1 MRLLR
6 PAAPALFALS
16 IAASAACS
24 IELDAAQYIGKEDK
38 SFAVSGA
45 ADVTIKTFDG
55 SIQVTAWDKP
65 EVAVTIERRADNQAD
80 ADALKVK
87 AEQTGGK
94 VVIEALKPESEIHV
108 GWTHGRSV
116 SFVVHVP
123 KQTNLS
129 AKSGDGSIQA
139 SGVSGTVDLASGD
152 GSIKASDLTGQ
163 VGLHTGDGSISAQNV
178 TGTLSIA
185 TGDGSITV
193 QGAPRALKAHTGD
206 GSVHV
211 AVASTTSP
219 EEDWEITTGDG
230 SVAVELPQGFNAM
243 VDAHT
248 GDGTVNADD
257 FGLKAHGDDKNDLQ
271 GTLGSGGRTLRIRS
285 GDGSISIAR
294 H

>member
-16 IAASAACS
+16 IATSAACS
-24 IELDAAQYIGKEDK
+24 IELDAAQYVGKEDK

-87 AEQTGGK
+87 AEQTGGR

-123 KQTNLS
+123 KQSNLS

-139 SGVSGTVDLASGD
+139 SGVSGTVDLSSGD
-152 GSIKASDLTGQ
+152 GSIKAADLTGQ
-163 VGLHTGDGSISAQNV
+163 VALHTGDGSVSAQNV
-178 TGTLSIA
+178 TGTLTIA

-193 QGAPRALKAHTGD
+193 EGAPRALKAHTGD
-206 GSVHV
+206 GSV
-211 AVASTTSP
+211 
-219 EEDWEITTGDG
+219 
-230 SVAVELPQGFNAM
+230 AVELPEGFNATL
-243 VDAHT
+243 DAHT
-248 GDGTVNADD
+248 GDGTVNAEA
-257 FGLKAHGDDKNDLQ
+257 FGLKAHGEDKNDLQ

-294 H
+294 R

>member
-24 IELDAAQYIGKEDK
+24 IELDAAQYVGKEDK
-38 SFAVSGA
+38 SFAVSGT

-152 GSIKASDLTGQ
+152 GSIKA
-163 VGLHTGDGSISAQNV
+163 VGSH
-178 TGTLSIA
+178 
-185 TGDGSITV
+185 
-193 QGAPRALKAHTGD
+193 RAGRL
-206 GSVHV
+206 
-211 AVASTTSP
+211 
-219 EEDWEITTGDG
+219 
-230 SVAVELPQGFNAM
+230 
-243 VDAHT
+243 
-248 GDGTVNADD
+248 
-257 FGLKAHGDDKNDLQ
+257 AHGRRLDLGAERHGDPQ
-271 GTLGSGGRTLRIRS
+271 YRHWRRQHYRGRRAARAESAHRGRLGARGGGQHDVT
-285 GDGSISIAR
+285 
-294 H
+294 

>member
-6 PAAPALFALS
+6 PAAPALLALS

-24 IELDAAQYIGKEDK
+24 IELDAAQYVGKEDK
-38 SFAVSGA
+38 SFAVSGT

-55 SIQVTAWDKP
+55 SIQVTTWDKP

-80 ADALKVK
+80 ADTLKVK

-94 VVIEALKPESEIHV
+94 LVIEALKPESEIHV

-123 KQTNLS
+123 KQTNLI
-129 AKSGDGSIQA
+129 AKSGDGAIQA

-178 TGTLSIA
+178 TGLLVSPLA
-185 TGDGSITV
+185 TAASPWKGR
-193 QGAPRALKAHTGD
+193 RA
-206 GSVHV
+206 
-211 AVASTTSP
+211 
-219 EEDWEITTGDG
+219 
-230 SVAVELPQGFNAM
+230 
-243 VDAHT
+243 
-248 GDGTVNADD
+248 
-257 FGLKAHGDDKNDLQ
+257 
-271 GTLGSGGRTLRIRS
+271 R
-285 GDGSISIAR
+285 
-294 H
+294 

>member
-24 IELDAAQYIGKEDK
+24 IDLDAAQYVGKEDK
-38 SFAVSGA
+38 SFAVTGA

-80 ADALKVK
+80 ADTLKVK
-87 AEQTGGK
+87 AEQTGSK
-94 VVIEALKPESEIHV
+94 LVIEALKPESEIHV

-123 KQTNLS
+123 KQTNLT

-163 VGLHTGDGSISAQNV
+163 VGVHTGEGSTSGPDRA
-178 TGTLSIA
+178 
-185 TGDGSITV
+185 GSS
-193 QGAPRALKAHTGD
+193 P
-206 GSVHV
+206 V
-211 AVASTTSP
+211 AVSRARNGP
-219 EEDWEITTGDG
+219 IRW
-230 SVAVELPQGFNAM
+230 LPWAECRNRLSGLM
-243 VDAHT
+243 V
-248 GDGTVNADD
+248 
-257 FGLKAHGDDKNDLQ
+257 
-271 GTLGSGGRTLRIRS
+271 
-285 GDGSISIAR
+285 
-294 H
+294 

>member
-1 MRLLR
+1 M
-6 PAAPALFALS
+6 PVLFALS
-16 IAASAACS
+16 VLASAACS
-24 IELDAAQYIGKEDK
+24 IELDAAQYVGKEDK
-38 SFAVSGA
+38 SFAVTGT
-45 ADVTIKTFDG
+45 ADVSIKTFDG

-65 EVAVTIERRADNQAD
+65 EVAVTIERRADNQSD

-87 AEQTGGK
+87 AEQTGSRI
-94 VVIEALKPESEIHV
+94 VLEALKPESEIHV

-123 KQTNLS
+123 KQSNLS

-152 GSIKASDLTGQ
+152 GSIKAADLTGQ
-163 VGLHTGDGSISAQNV
+163 VGLHTGDGSVSAQNV
-178 TGTLSIA
+178 SGALTIA
-185 TGDGSITV
+185 TGDGSV
-193 QGAPRALKAHTGD
+193 NVEGAPHSLKAHTGD
-206 GSVHV
+206 GSIHV
-211 AVASTTSP
+211 SVASTTSP

-230 SVAVELPQGFNAM
+230 SVSVTLPQGFNALL
-243 VDAHT
+243 DAHT

-271 GTLGSGGRTLRIRS
+271 GTLGSGGKTLRIRS

-294 H
+294 R